1 MRKNNILKI
10 SVIVM
15 LMTALV
21 SMSSLFAV
29 ASNYKDETWTFAI
42 GAYGKTGYIA
52 QYGREKQDDTGVYI
66 KCDGYTAATGANGT
80 SFQATAYGSNNPN
93 NGFFN
98 CTYNGNSSRT
108 YSIQNGSVYR
118 MINYINEAK
127 YKYANIW
134 CYAPYNANVTFTG
147 VWSPDSI

>member
-1 MRKNNILKI
+1 MRKNNILKV

-21 SMSSLFAV
+21 SMSSLFVV
-29 ASNYKDETWTFAI
+29 AGNYKDTPWTFEI
-42 GAYGKTGYIA
+42 GPHGKIGYIT

-66 KCDGYTAATGANGT
+66 KCDGYTASYGSMGT

-108 YSIQNGSVYR
+108 YNVQKGSVYK
-118 MINYINEAK
+118 MVNYINEAK

-134 CYAPYNANVTFTG
+134 CYAAYNANVTFSG